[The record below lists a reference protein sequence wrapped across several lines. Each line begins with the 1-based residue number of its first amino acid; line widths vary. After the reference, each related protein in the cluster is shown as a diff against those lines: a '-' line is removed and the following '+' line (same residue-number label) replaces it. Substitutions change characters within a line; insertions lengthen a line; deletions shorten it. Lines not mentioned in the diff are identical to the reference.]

1 MNLQQLEYIIAVE
14 RERHFVRAAEKC
26 FVTQATLSMMIKK
39 LEEELGIQL
48 FDRSQQPVKPTREGS
63 EIIELAKKIVT
74 QTKFIKDFAREL
86 KDEVSGELRLAIIP
100 TLAPYLLPLFLKDFH
115 QKFPHLKVHIREMIS
130 DDMVLALKR
139 GDADV
144 GILVTPLNMK
154 DIQEF
159 PLFYE
164 EFFPY
169 ASESENLPPKKYIL
183 PKDINPNHLWLLEEG
198 HCLRDQLVN
207 FCSLKNSEQDGNQ
220 VRYEVGSIETLIN
233 MVDSNE
239 GVTILPKLAT
249 ERLTPQQME
258 RLRDFAPPKPAREVS
273 LITVNDFPRKK
284 LLQHLKETI
293 LEAVKNKVITN
304 KLGLNVL
311 DFIDSRI

>member
-1 MNLQQLEYIIAVE
+1 MNLQQLDYIIAVE

-48 FDRSQQPVKPTREGS
+48 FDRSQQPVKPTREGV
-63 EIIELAKKIVT
+63 EIINLAKSIVA
-74 QTKFIKDFAREL
+74 QTRLMKDYAREL
-86 KDEVSGELRLAIIP
+86 KEEVSGELRLVIIP

-115 QKFPHLKVHIREMIS
+115 QKFPHLKVHIRELIS
-130 DDMVLALKR
+130 DDMVMALKR

-144 GILVTPLNMK
+144 GILATPLGRK
-154 DIQEF
+154 EIREY

-169 ASESENLPPKKYIL
+169 ASESENLPLKKYIL

-207 FCSLKNSEQDGNQ
+207 FCSLKKSEEEGNL

-249 ERLTPQQME
+249 ERLHPQQKSK
-258 RLRDFAPPKPAREVS
+258 LRVFAPPKPAREVS

-293 LEAVKNKVITN
+293 LEAVQGKVITD
-304 KLGLNVL
+304 KKGLNVL
-311 DFIDSRI
+311 EIAE